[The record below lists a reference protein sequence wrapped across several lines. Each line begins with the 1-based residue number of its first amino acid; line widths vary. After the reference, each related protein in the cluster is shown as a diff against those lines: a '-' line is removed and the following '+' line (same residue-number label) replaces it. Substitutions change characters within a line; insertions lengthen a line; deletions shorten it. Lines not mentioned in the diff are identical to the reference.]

1 MMQRSCVVL
10 VLFGMLSVTH
20 AATCPAK
27 FANLTTCKIMNGWPA
42 LGSGSQITYLGGLG
56 FKSLDAQMNTTVAVG
71 LTMSKDTTACK
82 TVMTEYACISATFG
96 SKQEVNGITVP
107 TYATTCNDDDGTPMK
122 PCRDWCLEIY
132 RTCTNSPTNTEGM
145 SLVMCAGDDLATT
158 KCYGNDGVKGM
169 KPGSATGSAA
179 IPRPYP
185 PSVVLPLAVA
195 AVGLG
200 TVLSGN
206 APA

>member
-1 MMQRSCVVL
+1 MKHKTAIL
-10 VLFGMLSVTH
+10 LL
-20 AATCPAK
+20 
-27 FANLTTCKIMNGWPA
+27 NLGTPDSPKKSDVRKYLTQFLNDPRVIDIPWLLRKI
-42 LGSGSQITYLGGLG
+42 L
-56 FKSLDAQMNTTVAVG
+56 
-71 LTMSKDTTACK
+71 
-82 TVMTEYACISATFG
+82 
-96 SKQEVNGITVP
+96 VNGIIVP
-107 TYATTCNDDDGTPMK
+107 TYATTCNDDDATPMK

-195 AVGLG
+195 VVGLG